1 MAILIARLTR
11 QPAAPVAAAGLCMLA
26 ACTEPAVA
34 TLELADCP
42 VPGATETA
50 RCGALAVPENW
61 DRPGDRRIR
70 LNVMIIP
77 ALEPDGSAPL
87 FDLAGGPGLAA
98 TLGADF
104 YMTAGRAMRRHRDIV
119 LVDQRGTGASA
130 PLRCT
135 ALEAVPPIT
144 RMYPPEAVEAC
155 RQELA
160 ARHDLT
166 RFTTGD
172 AVEDLEAVRRA
183 LGAERV
189 DLFGISYGTKLGQ
202 AYIRAYPDHVRA
214 AAFLGTVPMDLRTPL
229 EHASSAERTL
239 QDIFADCAAD
249 EACAAAFPRLRDDWQ
264 AVLARF
270 DAGPVSMPFHGN
282 TVEVER
288 GPFSEAVRAT
298 MTTDAGQQRL
308 PAIIHAAARG
318 DFAPFA
324 EAVGPGGNSPI
335 AEGLYL
341 SAECS
346 EGTSRFSESDIGPA
360 TAGTFLGR
368 YRVDEQ
374 VAACRAWPRREVP
387 RSFHEPVR
395 AEVPVLFLAGGR
407 DHVAP
412 LRYAEGV
419 AAGFPNSRV
428 VVIDE
433 MPHFPVAMANLECL
447 DAMLLAFYAAG
458 DAKGIDTSCAASM
471 KAPPFVPREGR

>member
-1 MAILIARLTR
+1 MAILLIRLTR
-11 QPAAPVAAAGLCMLA
+11 QLAAAVAAAGLCMLP
-26 ACTEPAVA
+26 ACTEPAVE

-50 RCGALAVPENW
+50 RCGTLAVPENR

-70 LNVMIIP
+70 LNVMVIP

-87 FDLAGGPGLAA
+87 FDLAGGPGIAA
-98 TLGADF
+98 TVGADF
-104 YMTAGRAMRRHRDIV
+104 YFAAGRAMRQNRDVV

-135 ALEAVPPIT
+135 ALETVPPVA

-155 RQELA
+155 RTELA

-166 RFTTGD
+166 RYTTVD
-172 AVEDLEAVRRA
+172 AVEDLETVRRA
-183 LGAERV
+183 LGAERI

-202 AYIRAYPDHVRA
+202 AYIRAYPGRVRA

-229 EHASSAERTL
+229 EHAASAELTL
-239 QDIFADCAAD
+239 RDIFADCAAD
-249 EACAAAFPRLRDDWQ
+249 TACAKAYPALANDWR
-264 AVLARF
+264 AVMARF
-270 DAGPVSMPFHGN
+270 DDGPVSMRFGDGL
-282 TVEVER
+282 VVVER
-288 GPFSEAVRAT
+288 GPFAEALRAT
-298 MTTDAGQQRL
+298 MTTDAGQRRL
-308 PAIIHAAARG
+308 PSIIHGAAHG

-324 EAVGPGGNSPI
+324 EAVGPGGNSMI

-341 SAECS
+341 SIECS
-346 EGTSRFSESDIGPA
+346 EGTHRFSEAEVVAA

-374 VAACRAWPRREVP
+374 VAACRIWPRRELPESFYSPVHGDVP
-387 RSFHEPVR
+387 
-395 AEVPVLFLAGGR
+395 ALFLAGGR

-412 LRYAEGV
+412 LRYAESV
-419 AAGFPNSRV
+419 AAGFPNSRL

-447 DAMLLAFYAAG
+447 DEILLAFYSAG
-458 DAKGIDTSCAASM
+458 DVAAVDTACVASM
-471 KAPPFVPREGR
+471 KAPPFVTRGGG